1 MDNAVNQSEKFNE
14 LLNKIREQVDG
25 LKSDIKEL
33 KKENSRLKNQ
43 LEDLQGEQT
52 DIFSAITESERIA
65 LRHQVLGLIT
75 KIDNHLEGKHEI
87 N

>member
-1 MDNAVNQSEKFNE
+1 MDNTTNEAKRFNF
-14 LLNKIREQVDG
+14 LLNQIFQRSQEMKSEIR
-25 LKSDIKEL
+25 EL
-33 KKENSRLKNQ
+33 KKENGRLKKQ
-43 LEDLQGEQT
+43 LEDLQGDQT

-75 KIDNHLEGKHEI
+75 KIDHHLEGKHEI